1 MARPDRLTLF
11 LFVVYCVEIG
21 LFLIFAPW
29 TVLWDRTL
37 GHLPSQALRAVVLHP
52 GVRAAVS
59 GFGLIHLI
67 WGAHDLTLLL
77 SRRNPS

>member
-1 MARPDRLTLF
+1 MARPDRITLF

-21 LFLIFAPW
+21 LFLVFAPW

-37 GHLPSQALRAVVLHP
+37 GQLPSQLLRAVALHP
-52 GVRAAVS
+52 AMRAGVTA
-59 GFGLIHLI
+59 FGLVHLI

-77 SRRNPS
+77 SRRES